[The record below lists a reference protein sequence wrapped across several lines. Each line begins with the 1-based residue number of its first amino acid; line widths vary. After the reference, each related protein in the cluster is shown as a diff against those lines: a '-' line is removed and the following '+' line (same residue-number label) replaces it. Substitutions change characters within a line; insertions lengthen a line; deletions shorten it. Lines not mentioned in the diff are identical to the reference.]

1 MEETQNQ
8 LETHSLSPLADE
20 KRSNHEE
27 KISAWWLVGLTGAV
41 VGVYLLVYWNWVSMP
56 KALRRADESTHPD
69 RFIAEVA
76 KQYLFEMSNVGP
88 RVAGSYTNE
97 IITVQ
102 FLLRVI
108 NEIATEANPAHKVEV
123 EVQQA
128 YGDMFLDYEKYPQT
142 SVYQGIQ
149 NVVARIIPSQNKDPD
164 NYLMLS
170 SHFDSV
176 PQSPGAGDDGTMSVI
191 MLEVL
196 RKLSQSPHPY
206 DHGLVFVFNGCEE
219 NTLQGSH
226 AFVAHHRW
234 FRKVRTFINMDVAAN
249 GGRDIMFQAG
259 PKYSFLMKYYRDFV
273 PHPYC
278 TAVAEELFQADL
290 VPSETDYYV
299 YSKYGKIPGMDFA
312 HSTWGYLYHT
322 AYDAYS
328 TIPNTTLQHTGDNVL
343 ALARALANAE
353 ELYDIGDHEG
363 SKAVFFDFL
372 NWFLVYYP
380 LWASILLNIGLSV
393 IAISVISL
401 SLWLLSRSTELTIWQ
416 LVLQG
421 LQSMGVILL
430 SIIVGVG
437 LSLLL
442 AVILNAIESTMS
454 WFTQT
459 WLIFGLYICPFL
471 MATCTG
477 PVLYIHFVKHDHLSL
492 HARVQLLLNATC
504 ALYVVILIILT
515 AMSIRSGYLFTM
527 AILFYTVTT
536 LLNASLQVFVKH
548 ASRYWIYVHLI
559 GQIAPI
565 AYFSS
570 VSLTAFATFIPM
582 QGRGNADAN
591 PELLIALFAVLVGLL
606 VTGFLSPLVVL
617 ARRGYL
623 FIALIVAFFVV
634 SIIVMVTSAGFP
646 FRAHTSPERFYI
658 YHCTREFYHQN
669 GTLRRL
675 EGGFYV
681 HPQDRYTGDLI
692 REVALKFE
700 ANAVPLGDQCEK
712 ELYCGIPFYQNT
724 QHGQRENGL
733 WIPGYAF
740 TLPETIDLKHVGSE
754 YDAKLKVTTFLF
766 TVKGTDH
773 MSFYVSPVKGVRLVS
788 WSFSQH
794 IPRSGLSW
802 NGQDVHYINFVHGID
817 DRPYEFH
824 ITVQGSASKASEAG
838 WNFYLNVVAQYMH
851 HEQYRTSEFG
861 RFINQFPLY
870 AHVVAYPAHL
880 ISKVF

>member
-1 MEETQNQ
+1 MDMESEADLFESANQ
-8 LETHSLSPLADE
+8 
-20 KRSNHEE
+20 KRS
-27 KISAWWLVGLTGAV
+27 KRDAQISPWWLLGLSGAV
-41 VGVYLLVYWNWVSMP
+41 AGVYFLVYWNWAAMP
-56 KALRRADESTHPD
+56 IALRRADELTHPD

-76 KQYLFEMSNVGP
+76 KQHLFEMSNVGP
-88 RVAGSYTNE
+88 RVAGSYANE
-97 IITVQ
+97 IVTVQ

-108 NEIATEANPAHKVEV
+108 DEIAAEANPAAHRVEV
-123 EVQQA
+123 EVQRA
-128 YGDMFLDYEKYPQT
+128 YGDMYLDYEKYPQT

-149 NVVARIIPSQNKDPD
+149 NVVARIVPAQGSEPD

-191 MLEVL
+191 MLEVMRQL
-196 RKLSQSPHPY
+196 TQSKRSY
-206 DHGLVFVFNGCEE
+206 EHGLVFVFNGCEE

-234 FRKVRTFINMDVAAN
+234 FAKVRTFINMDVAAN

-259 PKYSFLMKYYRDFV
+259 PKYSFLMEYYRDHV

-290 VPSETDYYV
+290 VPSETDYLI
-299 YSKYGKIPGMDFA
+299 YSTVGNIPGMDFA

-322 AYDAYS
+322 AYDAYD

-343 ALARALANAE
+343 ALAKALANAP
-353 ELYDIGDHEG
+353 ELYDIREHEG

-380 LWASILLNIGLSV
+380 LWASIILNVGLVVVALCAIGLSV
-393 IAISVISL
+393 WMMA
-401 SLWLLSRSTELTIWQ
+401 RSTSLTVGQ
-416 LVLQG
+416 LLLQG
-421 LQSMGVILL
+421 LTSMGVVLL
-430 SIIVGVG
+430 SLIVGIG
-437 LSLLL
+437 LSLAL
-442 AVILNAIESTMS
+442 ALILNAVDSTMS

-459 WLIFGLYICPFL
+459 WLIFGLYVCPFL
-471 MATCTG
+471 IATCTG
-477 PVLYIHFVKHDHLSL
+477 PLLYMHFVKNDHLSL
-492 HARVQLLLNATC
+492 HARVLLLLHATC
-504 ALYVVILIILT
+504 VLYALILVVLT

-536 LLNASLQVFVKH
+536 LVNVSIKYAPFAWL
-548 ASRYWIYVHLI
+548 YVHLA

-582 QGRGNADAN
+582 QGRGNAGAN

-606 VTGFLSPLVVL
+606 VAGFLTPLVAL
-617 ARRGYL
+617 ARKAYL
-623 FIALIVAFFVV
+623 YVALVAVFFVV

-646 FRAHTSPERFYI
+646 FRAHTSPQRFYI

-675 EGGFYV
+675 EGGYYV

-692 REVALKFE
+692 RELAVKSDLS
-700 ANAVPLGDQCEK
+700 AVPLGDECNK

-733 WIPGYAF
+733 WIQGNPF
-740 TLPETIDLKHVGSE
+740 TLPEAIDLQLVDSQRDPE
-754 YDAKLKVTTFLF
+754 LNLTTFFF
-766 TVKGTDH
+766 TAKGTDH
-773 MSFYVSPVKGVRLVS
+773 MSFYVSPVEGVKLVG
-788 WSFSQH
+788 WSFSKT
-794 IPRSGLSW
+794 IPRSGLAW
-802 NGQDVHYINFVHGID
+802 NGQEVHFVNFVHGID
-817 DRPYEFH
+817 DRPHEFYL
-824 ITVQGSASKASEAG
+824 TVHGTASKAAEAG
-838 WNFYLNVVAQYMH
+838 WSFYLNIVAQYMH
-851 HEQYRTSEFG
+851 HEQYRASEFQQ
-861 RFINQFPLY
+861 FVDQFPDY

-880 ISKVF
+880 VSRIY

>member
-1 MEETQNQ
+1 MEESENQ
-8 LETHSLSPLADE
+8 TPANNSLSLLTQKKPS
-20 KRSNHEE
+20 KHEE
-27 KISAWWLVGLTGAV
+27 QLSAWWLLAITGAV
-41 VGVYLLVYWNWVSMP
+41 VGIYLLVYWNWVSMP
-56 KALRRADESTHPD
+56 IALRRVDESTYPD

-76 KQYLFEMSNVGP
+76 KQHLFEMSNVGP
-88 RVAGSYTNE
+88 RVAGSYANE

-102 FLLRVI
+102 FLLRII
-108 NEIATEANPAHKVEV
+108 NEIIAESNPAHRIEL

-128 YGDMFLDYEKYPQT
+128 YGNMFLDYEKYPQT

-149 NVVARIIPSQNKDPD
+149 NVVARIVPSQGKEPD

-196 RKLSQSPHPY
+196 RKMSQNPHPY
-206 DHGLVFVFNGCEE
+206 NHGIVFVFNGCEE

-226 AFVAHHRW
+226 AFVTHHRW
-234 FRKVRTFINMDVAAN
+234 FDKVRTFINMDVAAN

-259 PKYSFLMKYYRDFV
+259 PKYSFLMKYYRDNV

-322 AYDAYS
+322 AYDTYD

-343 ALARALANAE
+343 ALAKALANAE
-353 ELYDIGDHEG
+353 ELYDIREHEG

-372 NWFLVYYP
+372 HWFLVYYP

-393 IAISVISL
+393 IALSAIIL
-401 SLWLLSRSTELTIWQ
+401 SLWLLSRNTDLSLWQ
-416 LVLQG
+416 LLLQD
-421 LQSMGVILL
+421 LTAMGVVLL
-430 SIIVGVG
+430 SIVVGAG

-442 AVILNAIESTMS
+442 AVILNAVDSTMA

-471 MATCTG
+471 IATCSG
-477 PVLYIHFVKHDHLSL
+477 PVLYIHIVKNNRLSL
-492 HARVQLLLNATC
+492 HARVQLLLHATC
-504 ALYVVILIILT
+504 ALYVLILIVLT
-515 AMSIRSGYLFTM
+515 GMSIRSGYLFTM

-536 LLNASLQVFVKH
+536 LVNALFKR
-548 ASRYWIYVHLI
+548 ASFYWIYVHLV

-570 VSLTAFATFIPM
+570 VSLTAFGTFIPM
-582 QGRGNADAN
+582 QGRGNAGAN

-606 VTGFLSPLVVL
+606 VTGFLTPLVAL
-617 ARRGYL
+617 TRKGYL
-623 FIALIVAFFVV
+623 FISLIFVFFII

-692 REVALKFE
+692 RELAIKSS

-712 ELYCGIPFYQNT
+712 ELYCGIPFYQNSH
-724 QHGQRENGL
+724 HGQRENGL
-733 WIPGYAF
+733 WIKDNTF
-740 TLPETIDLKHVGSE
+740 TIPETIDLQYIGNQHDSN
-754 YDAKLKVTTFLF
+754 LSTTTFYF

-773 MSFYVSPVKGVRLVS
+773 MSFYVSPVRGVQLVD
-788 WSFSQH
+788 WSFSKD

-817 DRPYEFH
+817 DKPHEFY
-824 ITVQGSASKASEAG
+824 ITVQGSASKSSETG

-851 HEQYRTSEFG
+851 HEQYRTREF
-861 RFINQFPLY
+861 RQFIDQFPDY

-880 ISKVF
+880 ISKIF